1 MQKKTILLATF
12 VSEDYLDRF
21 LYKIYKKFGIKKKSV
36 FLFETDND
44 QLLLTYKLYLDFD
57 QKIDIKKEL
66 TKTIQ
71 IHKKGTTFFT
81 INSLNK
87 LIEKEFNISE
97 GNVDYSKYEIDW
109 TKFENSMISFRD
121 ENLDILKLTRKI
133 IE

>member
-12 VSEDYLDRF
+12 VSEDYLDKF

-36 FLFETDND
+36 FLFETDNN

>member
-36 FLFETDND
+36 FLFETDNN

>member
-21 LYKIYKKFGIKKKSV
+21 LYKIYKKFGIKKRSV

-109 TKFENSMISFRD
+109 TKFENCMISFRD

>member
-12 VSEDYLDRF
+12 VSEDYLDKF

-109 TKFENSMISFRD
+109 TKFENCMISFRD

>member
-12 VSEDYLDRF
+12 VSEDYLDKF

-36 FLFETDND
+36 FLFETDNN

-87 LIEKEFNISE
+87 FIEKEFNISE
-97 GNVDYSKYEIDW
+97 GNVDHSKYEIDW
-109 TKFENSMISFRD
+109 TKFENCMISFRD

>member
-12 VSEDYLDRF
+12 VSEDYLDKF

-36 FLFETDND
+36 FLFETDNN

-109 TKFENSMISFRD
+109 TKFENCMISFRD